1 MNAET
6 PSPALRMLGPALMLA
21 GTMLPWGAGPAARG
35 LDGWGVLV
43 LMVSVPALW
52 LPWAIRGSP
61 RARPILG
68 ALAFLAAVGAL
79 GAWLSAWQT
88 AAAEAADPAREIGKG
103 PLFTLVGAVLTG
115 AALPNA
121 WKPWQRALATAG
133 GVGLAMAL
141 AFGLPAVRFGGRGL
155 ATAGQGPS
163 PALRTP
169 WVVIEIQ
176 RSTPSSETPS
186 IPPGTP
192 KSEPQRSP
200 TPAPPSRSGSPTE
213 GLGEASQPPAP
224 PTEEPPPPSVPTST
238 PMLSPPPTPPLSPLF
253 P

>member
-88 AAAEAADPAREIGKG
+88 AAASAADPAREIGKG

-115 AALPNA
+115 AALPDA

-141 AFGLPAVRFGGRGL
+141 AFGLPAVRFGEKGL
-155 ATAGQGPS
+155 AAAGQGPS

-176 RSTPSSETPS
+176 RPTPSSETPS

-192 KSEPQRSP
+192 ESEPQRSP

-213 GLGEASQPPAP
+213 GLGGASQPPAP
-224 PTEEPPPPSVPTST
+224 PTEEPPPPSVPPST
-238 PMLSPPPTPPLSPLF
+238 PMLSPPPPPPLSPLF